1 MKIHGTAKGAAL
13 STKDFGVA
21 FSAAA
26 APAVAWYTQDVRDN
40 SVAFT
45 KRSGTPF
52 ILAYKNDTGST
63 ESTTSILISM
73 CRYGSPVGTIYG
85 GIWDNVTPNPNLI
98 TTGYI
103 SGTDGLDVSTLNS
116 NPNFEPITFN
126 FSATDV
132 LADYSVGCWTDDNM
146 GTGDNF
152 ALIGVDL
159 TPGDIQIRLYAQ
171 NWSYWDDRLM
181 TCTISG

>member
-40 SVAFT
+40 SVAMS
-45 KRSGTPF
+45 KRSGLPF
-52 ILAYKNDTGST
+52 ILAHKNEGDT

-73 CRYGSPVGTIYG
+73 CRYGSPTGTLYG
-85 GIWDNVTPNPNLI
+85 GIWDNASPNPAKLE
-98 TTGYI
+98 TGYI
-103 SGTDGLDVSTLNS
+103 TGTDGLDVSSLPE
-116 NPNFEPITFN
+116 NPTFENKTFT

-132 LADYSVGCWTDDNM
+132 LPDYSVGCYTDDNF

-152 ALIGVDL
+152 VLIGVNITTGDTQRRL
-159 TPGDIQIRLYAQ
+159 TGL
-171 NWSYWDDRLM
+171 NWSEYTDRLL

>member
-103 SGTDGLDVSTLNS
+103 SGTDGLDVSTLTS
-116 NPNFEPITFN
+116 NPTFQDVIFN

-132 LADYSVGCWTDDNM
+132 LADYSVGCWTDDNF

-152 ALIGVDL
+152 PVVGVDI
-159 TPGDIQIRLYAQ
+159 TPGDIQIRMYGA
-171 NWSYWDDRLM
+171 NWSYWDDRLL

>member
-26 APAVAWYTQDVRDN
+26 APGVAWYTQAVRDN
-40 SVAFT
+40 SVAMS
-45 KRSGTPF
+45 KAAGLPF
-52 ILAYKNDTGST
+52 ILAHKNEGDT

-73 CRYGSPVGTIYG
+73 CKYNSPTGTLYG
-85 GIWDNVTPNPNLI
+85 GIWDDASPNPNLI

-103 SGTDGLDVSTLNS
+103 SGTDGLDVSTLDS
-116 NPNFEPITFN
+116 NPNFENITFN

-132 LADYSVGCWTDDNM
+132 LADYSVGCWANNDFGTDNYVLV
-146 GTGDNF
+146 GVNITTGDTQRR
-152 ALIGVDL
+152 L
-159 TPGDIQIRLYAQ
+159 TGA
-171 NWSYWDDRLM
+171 NWSEYTDRLL